1 MSRHTVSKLNTIL
14 SEHTKQKLSL
24 SGGDRLCPSFL
35 TAGATGQRFVA
46 RLSTGGDR
54 IGAASPFRV
63 AQFQEFGQWCLT
75 AGTRLH
81 QARGARA
88 QLAPTAVAHLLA
100 PVSFTV

>member
-1 MSRHTVSKLNTIL
+1 MKTINL
-14 SEHTKQKLSL
+14 QIILFL
-24 SGGDRLCPSFL
+24 LLLL

-46 RLSTGGDR
+46 RLSTGWDGIR
-54 IGAASPFRV
+54 AASSFGV
-63 AQFQEFGQWCLT
+63 AQFQEFGQRRLA

-88 QLAPTAVAHLLA
+88 RLAPTRVAHLLA

>member
-1 MSRHTVSKLNTIL
+1 MSLL
-14 SEHTKQKLSL
+14 
-24 SGGDRLCPSFL
+24 L

-46 RLSTGGDR
+46 RLPTGGDG

-63 AQFQEFGQWCLT
+63 AQFQKFDQRCLT

-81 QARGARA
+81 QAWGAWAR
-88 QLAPTAVAHLLA
+88 LAPTTVAHLLA